1 MSVVGSQGTVGFTP
15 DSKRHT
21 ACGQQQTT
29 HENRV
34 GNEQRGHLLQTPLIS
49 LTEALAIG
57 AREHVALV
65 GAGGKTTLMF
75 ALASELRRKGKRLIT
90 STTTKVWHEQAL
102 QAPGVVFAEANYSWM
117 EKLKA
122 ELATGGHV
130 FLGRSLI
137 GSGKVDGIVP
147 SLADKLFQQL
157 EIDYLLVEADGSAG
171 RPVKAPAPHEP
182 VIPGSVTE
190 VVAVMGLEAIGRKLE
205 PEVVFRHDLV
215 ANITG
220 LHPGEELS
228 VDALSR
234 LFLHPEGLFKG
245 SPTSAKRVVFLNK
258 LDLLPERQKA
268 ALLADLILS
277 DEKKQVV
284 RVVIG
289 SLSQGSYFI
298 RGV

>member
-1 MSVVGSQGTVGFTP
+1 MNTL
-15 DSKRHT
+15 
-21 ACGQQQTT
+21 A
-29 HENRV
+29 
-34 GNEQRGHLLQTPLIS
+34 
-49 LTEALAIG
+49 EALAMD

-75 ALASELRRKGKRLIT
+75 ALASELQRKGKRLIT

-102 QAPGVVFAEANYSWM
+102 QAPGVVFTEVNCAWV

-122 ELATGGHV
+122 GLATGGHV

-137 GSGKVDGIVP
+137 GSGKVDGIVA
-147 SLADKLFQQL
+147 SLADRLFQEL

-182 VIPGSVTE
+182 VIPKSVTE
-190 VVAVMGLEAIGRKLE
+190 VVAVLGLEAIGRKLE
-205 PEVVFRHDLV
+205 PEIVFRHDLV

-220 LHPGEELS
+220 LRLGEELS
-228 VDALSR
+228 VHALST
-234 LFLHPEGLFKG
+234 LFLHPAGLFKG
-245 SPTSAKRVVFLNK
+245 SPASAKRVVFLNK
-258 LDLLPERQKA
+258 LDLLPEKQKA
-268 ALLADLILS
+268 MMLADLILS
-277 DEKKQVV
+277 GERRQVV

-298 RGV
+298 RGE

>member
-1 MSVVGSQGTVGFTP
+1 LE
-15 DSKRHT
+15 K
-21 ACGQQQTT
+21 
-29 HENRV
+29 
-34 GNEQRGHLLQTPLIS
+34 PLIS

-75 ALASELRRKGKRLIT
+75 ALASELRQKGERLIT
-90 STTTKVWHEQAL
+90 CTTTKVWHEQAL
-102 QAPGVVFAEANYSWM
+102 QAPSVVFAGTDYSWA

-122 ELATGGHV
+122 GLATGGHV

-137 GSGKVDGIVP
+137 GSRKVDGIAP
-147 SLADKLFQQL
+147 SLADKLFQEL
-157 EIDYLLVEADGSAG
+157 GINYLLVEADGSAG

-182 VIPGSVTE
+182 VVPKSVTE
-190 VVAVMGLEAIGRKLE
+190 VVAVLGLEAIGRKLE
-205 PEVVFRHDLV
+205 PEIVFRPDLV
-215 ANITG
+215 ANVTG
-220 LHPGEELS
+220 LCLGEELS

-245 SPTSAKRVVFLNK
+245 SPTSAKRIVFLNK
-258 LDLLPERQKA
+258 LDLLPEKQKA
-268 ALLADLILS
+268 AMLADLILS
-277 DEKKQVV
+277 DEKRQVV